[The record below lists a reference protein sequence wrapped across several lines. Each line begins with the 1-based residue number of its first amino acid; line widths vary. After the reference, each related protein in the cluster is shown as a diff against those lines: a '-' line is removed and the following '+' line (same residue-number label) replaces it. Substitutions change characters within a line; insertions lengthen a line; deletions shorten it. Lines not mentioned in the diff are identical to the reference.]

1 MGDVIGLLAFGSAGW
16 SDELLAGAAVTIA
29 LALAT
34 LPFSLGL
41 GLAVALLKRSDRKLS
56 AAVGHAYTTVFRGLP
71 ELLTLLM
78 IYYGAPLVVQATLK
92 AVGVGARVEPNA
104 FFAGVL
110 ALSLVSAAFTSEVF
124 LSAFN
129 GISRGQWE
137 GAYALGLNR
146 RRTLGLVILPQ
157 LVRLS
162 LPGLSNSWLVLLKDT
177 SLVSI
182 IALED
187 LLRATNLAVGAT
199 KQPFLFY
206 TSACCLYLMMTGA
219 SALVLRRIETRAER
233 PYIRSPA

>member
-1 MGDVIGLLAFGSAGW
+1 MISGF
-16 SDELLAGAAVTIA
+16 
-29 LALAT
+29 
-34 LPFSLGL
+34 
-41 GLAVALLKRSDRKLS
+41 
-56 AAVGHAYTTVFRGLP
+56 GHAYTTVFRGLP

-78 IYYGAPLVVQATLK
+78 IYFGAPLAVQAALR
-92 AVGVGARVEPNA
+92 AIGVNARVEPSA

-110 ALSLVSAAFTSEVF
+110 ALSLVSAAFASEVF

-206 TSACCLYLMMTGA
+206 TTACCLYLLMTGA
-219 SALVLRRIETRAER
+219 SALVMRRIETRAER
-233 PYIRSPA
+233 PYVRSPA